1 MHLFHSVV
9 VQANLELKKLRSAKN
24 LRDEESDV
32 AESKSDAYDSKYGGS
47 DDEQYEEE
55 TAPFTYSYSSAPSSH
70 LGRATHAAPELAV
83 SPRVISG
90 SAAPTPRVAKEEEER
105 SALPS
110 VGVSLVE
117 SVLGYQSSSRGEGK
131 NDNEEYYVVEVDSD
145 ED

>member
-1 MHLFHSVV
+1 M
-9 VQANLELKKLRSAKN
+9 QANLELKKLRSAKN

-32 AESKSDAYDSKYGGS
+32 VESKSGAYDSKYGGS
-47 DDEQYEEE
+47 DDDEQDEEE

-70 LGRATHAAPELAV
+70 LGRAVHAAPALAV

-90 SAAPTPRVAKEEEER
+90 SAAPTPRVIQEEEDR
-105 SALPS
+105 SAAPS

-117 SVLGYQSSSRGEGK
+117 SVLGYQGSSRSEGK
-131 NDNEEYYVVEVDSD
+131 NGSEEYYVVEVDSD

>member
-1 MHLFHSVV
+1 M
-9 VQANLELKKLRSAKN
+9 KKLRSAKN

-47 DDEQYEEE
+47 DDEQDEEE

-70 LGRATHAAPELAV
+70 LGRAAHAAPALAV
-83 SPRVISG
+83 SPRVILG
-90 SAAPTPRVAKEEEER
+90 SAAPTPRVIQEEEDR
-105 SALPS
+105 SVAPS

-117 SVLGYQSSSRGEGK
+117 SVLGYPGSSRSEGK
-131 NDNEEYYVVEVDSD
+131 NSSEEYYVVEVDSD